1 MLLREVSTKRLIA
14 LIALAATFSTPA
26 WAETQ
31 TVTLSVPGMTCA
43 TCPIT
48 VKLALSRV
56 DGVESVAVDFAQKQA
71 TVVFDDATTTVHALT
86 EATENAGFPSS
97 PRSAGESF

>member
-1 MLLREVSTKRLIA
+1 MKRLIA
-14 LIALAATFSTPA
+14 LIAIAATFSTPA

-56 DGVESVAVDFAQKQA
+56 DGVESVAVDFARKQA
-71 TVVFDDATTTVHALT
+71 TVVFDDARTAVRTLT
-86 EATENAGFPSS
+86 QATENVGFPSS
-97 PRSAGESF
+97 VQSSGESS